1 MDTTRRFPNPGQQQ
15 RGLSHAWRLLFT
27 TLIFVAAGSAAAQV
41 SLENTVQK
49 VETFVNEANEPQR
62 RMVDADSVVPG
73 DELRYTITFT
83 NNGTEVVDAGSIVI
97 TNPIPDETVYLDGTA
112 AGSDTEIHYS
122 VDGENFGSAEELTIS
137 QGEAEVIASAK
148 DYKSIRWV
156 YQPALEPGETGDVSF
171 GVRLK

>member
-1 MDTTRRFPNPGQQQ
+1 MDTTYRFRNLGQQQ
-15 RGLSHAWRLLFT
+15 RGFGRAWQLLFT
-27 TLIFVAAGSAAAQV
+27 TLILAAAGSAAAQV
-41 SLENTVQK
+41 SLDNTVQK

-97 TNPIPDETVYLDGTA
+97 TNPIPDATVYLDGTA

-148 DYKSIRWV
+148 DYRTLRWV
-156 YQPALEPGETGDVSF
+156 YQPA
-171 GVRLK
+171 